1 MKTFYLSMLFAF
13 LVLSGCSSNSSKSSN
28 DKPTLTEFSGNV
40 AESAAVS
47 SVIGSI
53 TVDAG
58 DSSITA
64 IALSGTGST
73 DFSVDTNG
81 TITVANALDFETQAD
96 YNLTAVATNA
106 GGESDPVSVTIA
118 VTDVPDVV
126 PVLAASTATVAE
138 NTAASA
144 VIGTVTITSS
154 GDAPITGITLS
165 GNGAADFAVAADG
178 TITVVNAPD
187 FETRPTY
194 LLTAEAVS
202 NAGTSASVNVTI
214 TVTDVADV
222 APILAASTATV
233 IENNTTVVGSVI
245 VTSSGDTAITDITLT
260 GTGATDFAV
269 ATDGTITVVNVPDF
283 ETQALYNL
291 QAVATNEAGGSA
303 PVAVTITVTNDV
315 ESVPVIEAFTGSI
328 AENSP
333 IGTVVGDINISG
345 TGDAGIVDSIAL
357 SSADFKAAKDG
368 TITVAGAL
376 DYETTPFY
384 SMKAI
389 ATNAAG
395 GSTEV
400 DVNITINNVPD
411 VPPTLQPFTLT
422 IADGTSGHIGDINI
436 SDSGE
441 STVIHGISLTGI
453 GAEDFTVTPEGNIST
468 TGTIDYK
475 TRAIYKLTAVATSD
489 AGDSAAV
496 PVTIM
501 VDIKRTAPA
510 PETQDY
516 FGSSVAVDGAYVVVG
531 AEGNASKAGMA
542 YVLYKDVT
550 GTYSQVAELNASDAT
565 LGDKFGISVAI
576 SGDYV
581 VVGAQLADTN
591 ATNAGAAYVFKRNA
605 PDNNYTEIA
614 LLTAS
619 DPAADDHFGFSVAI
633 DGAYVIVGADNK
645 SSSVDPVGPSTGAAY
660 IFKNNGDDTYTEV
673 NKLTAF
679 DHEPSDYF
687 GWSVDINGDHAIVG
701 AWSESMGADAVISAG
716 AAYVYK
722 KDAGTGLFNH
732 ADKLMAPLG
741 DAQVGDNF
749 GWSVGIGANGEYAV
763 VGAYHDNANQDSV
776 DKNNTG
782 AAYIFKNNGDDTYT
796 QTTKLAASDAVADD
810 LFGSAV
816 SISGNYVLVGA
827 KSEDPASDI
836 NGNRGAA
843 YLFQNDGTGVFTE
856 ILRFKAHDTGAGD
869 YFGYSVAISG
879 SDMVVG
885 ARSYTE
891 NIISEMGTVYLF
903 NFELK

>member
-1 MKTFYLSMLFAF
+1 MKTFYLSVLFAF
-13 LVLSGCSSNSSKSSN
+13 LMLSGCSSNGSSKSSN

-40 AESAAVS
+40 AENAAIGTTV
-47 SVIGSI
+47 GSI
-53 TVDAG
+53 TVDTG
-58 DSSITA
+58 DSSVTVIT
-64 IALSGTGST
+64 LSGTGST

-106 GGESDPVSVTIA
+106 DGDSDPVSVTISIIDVDEIAPVFTSSAA
-118 VTDVPDVV
+118 VSVPETTTAVIT
-126 PVLAASTATVAE
+126 LAATDSSMPVNFTI
-138 NTAASA
+138 N
-144 VIGTVTITSS
+144 GTDAGLFTLT
-154 GDAPITGITLS
+154 GDTLTFK
-165 GNGAADFAVAADG
+165 A
-178 TITVVNAPD
+178 APD
-187 FETRPTY
+187 FEAPGD
-194 LLTAEAVS
+194 AGS
-202 NAGTSASVNVTI
+202 NNVYDL
-214 TVTDVADV
+214 VV
-222 APILAASTATV
+222 TATDAAL
-233 IENNTTVVGSVI
+233 NS
-245 VTSSGDTAITDITLT
+245 
-260 GTGATDFAV
+260 ATQNLAV
-269 ATDGTITVVNVPDF
+269 
-283 ETQALYNL
+283 
-291 QAVATNEAGGSA
+291 
-303 PVAVTITVTNDV
+303 TVTNVV
-315 ESVPVIEAFTGSI
+315 ELSPAIDAFAG
-328 AENSP
+328 AVDENATV
-333 IGTVVGDINISG
+333 GTVVGTITISG
-345 TGDAGIVDSIAL
+345 TGDAGIVNSIAL
-357 SSADFKAAKDG
+357 NSADFLVEANG
-368 TITVAGAL
+368 TITVAKAL
-376 DYETTPFY
+376 DFETNSFY
-384 SMKAI
+384 NLIAV
-389 ATNAAG
+389 ATNDAG
-395 GSTEV
+395 GSQDV

-422 IADGTSGHIGDINI
+422 IADATSGHIGDINI

-565 LGDKFGISVAI
+565 PGDKFGISVAI

-605 PDNNYTEIA
+605 PDNNYSEIA

-645 SSSVDPVGPSTGAAY
+645 SSSVAPVGPSTGAAY

-701 AWSESMGADAVISAG
+701 AWSESMGGEAVISAG

-732 ADKLMAPLG
+732 ADKLMAPLD
-741 DAQVGDNF
+741 DAQTGDNF

-796 QTTKLAASDAVADD
+796 QTTKLTASDTVADD

-816 SISGNYVLVGA
+816 SISGDYVLVGA

-843 YLFQNDGTGVFTE
+843 HLFQNDGTGLFTE
-856 ILRFKAHDTGAGD
+856 VIRFKAHDTGAGD